1 MCRHTSPFPYIF
13 IKEIATLLRGIFVIP
28 CVIFGILLI
37 LRSTNSKAMEDDILK
52 LQELLKRAYEK
63 LADCDDTF
71 AGSDSWKSEEQQKLL
86 NDIADALSIE
96 EKDRL

>member
-1 MCRHTSPFPYIF
+1 M
-13 IKEIATLLRGIFVIP
+13 TLLR
-28 CVIFGILLI
+28 
-37 LRSTNSKAMEDDILK
+37 DIRYPICYIWNIINFTFNEQQSDGRRYFLK

>member
-1 MCRHTSPFPYIF
+1 
-13 IKEIATLLRGIFVIP
+13 
-28 CVIFGILLI
+28 
-37 LRSTNSKAMEDDILK
+37 MEDDILK
-52 LQELLKRAYEK
+52 LQELLKLAYEK
-63 LADCDDTF
+63 LADRDDTF

>member
-1 MCRHTSPFPYIF
+1 
-13 IKEIATLLRGIFVIP
+13 
-28 CVIFGILLI
+28 
-37 LRSTNSKAMEDDILK
+37 MEDDILK

-96 EKDRL
+96 EKLIFVIVLCNFGNTCTKVLPTVINNFHRLF

>member
-1 MCRHTSPFPYIF
+1 M
-13 IKEIATLLRGIFVIP
+13 RGIFVIP
-28 CVIFGILLI
+28 FVILGILLI